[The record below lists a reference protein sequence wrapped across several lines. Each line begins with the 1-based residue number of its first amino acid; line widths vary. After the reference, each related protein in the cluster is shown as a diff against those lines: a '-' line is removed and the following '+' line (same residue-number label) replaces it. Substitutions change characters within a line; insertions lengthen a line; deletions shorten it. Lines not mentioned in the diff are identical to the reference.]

1 MRFCIYAN
9 TNKDPGCVFTG
20 KIAKYL
26 ETKGALCLFHDSL
39 ADYFPNEQVFSHPDK
54 KADMA
59 IVIGGDGTILSIA
72 VECAAASLP
81 IFGFNLGHVG
91 FLTECETDK
100 YEYALENLLS
110 GKYALEK
117 RALLQCNIDDDKD
130 FCALNDVVISR
141 ATEKIIS
148 LGVYSGNSFIDSH
161 RCDGIIVST
170 PTGSTAYSLSA
181 GGPIISPS
189 AEVLAVTPI
198 NAHSLH
204 SKPMIIGKNEIV
216 TIMLEKDNVA
226 TVFADG
232 KTIKNLTGE
241 CVVKVGF
248 SSLSVSFVR
257 LDGYNFYKKLLE
269 KLNNWS
275 YVHNKEE

>member
-9 TNKDPGCVFTG
+9 TNKDPDCVFTG

-26 ETKGALCLFHDSL
+26 EKKGALCLFHESL
-39 ADYFPNEQVFSHPDK
+39 ADYFPGKPTFSRPDK
-54 KADMA
+54 NADLA
-59 IVIGGDGTILSIA
+59 IVIGGDGTILSVA
-72 VECAAASLP
+72 VQCAKAALP

-100 YEYALENLLS
+100 YECALENLLS
-110 GKYALEK
+110 GKYTFEK
-117 RALLQCNIDDDKD
+117 RALLECNIENGKKLY
-130 FCALNDVVISR
+130 ALNDVVISR

-148 LGVYSGNSFIDSH
+148 LGVYSGDAFIDSH
-161 RCDGIIVST
+161 RCDGVIVST

-181 GGPIISPS
+181 GGPIISPA
-189 AEVLAVTPI
+189 AEVLAITPI

-204 SKPMIIGKNEIV
+204 SKPMIVGKNEIV
-216 TIMLEKDNVA
+216 TIKPAKDSVA

-232 KTIKNLTGE
+232 KAAKKIIGE

-248 SSLSVSFVR
+248 SPLSASFVR
-257 LDGYNFYKKLLE
+257 LDGYNFYKKLLD

-275 YVHNKEE
+275 YVYNKEE

>member
-39 ADYFPNEQVFSHPDK
+39 ADYFPNEQVFSRPDK

-91 FLTECETDK
+91 FLTECETDI

-181 GGPIISPS
+181 GGP
-189 AEVLAVTPI
+189 
-198 NAHSLH
+198 
-204 SKPMIIGKNEIV
+204 MIIGKNEIV

-226 TVFADG
+226 TAFADG